1 MQTKNIQ
8 PNIKS
13 AENTQRGITLIEL
26 MVAMAI
32 SSIIM
37 LGISNIYLSTKKSA
51 VIHDEFARVQD
62 NIRYAS
68 NTLALNIRNAGYY
81 GCAVA
86 QNPTTISNRIN
97 RNELINFNLETGIF
111 GFEAV
116 GSNVGNAPL
125 VINTTAVSG
134 TAADWVAVGQPAPTP
149 TVPTPKIKFID
160 ATGLEDKTTNLN
172 TAVPDTV
179 FKRAIAGSDILVL
192 RTATGLGIKA
202 AQEDTDTFVYL
213 EDTTGGWEVGACPQN
228 AGIANV
234 DGISG
239 ICELDILMMTD
250 CTPRAV
256 IFKATNFTQVGGG
269 AVGACVD
276 PAKPCF
282 RLDHVAGLA
291 SGDNRDPALW
301 SGKRFNTDAEV
312 MRIRTR
318 TFFVGISAPGD
329 VPVITEPT
337 LYVRND
343 AQLFPDPLIE
353 GVENMQILYGVD
365 TTGNGIA
372 NRYYSANNVPDLDG
386 DPSTVFEGVVSIK
399 LSLLVRTP
407 QDMPGVNRTVADYA
421 NLTYAMVSPA
431 SPITIDPIPVDATST
446 DRRMRKVV
454 NLTINLRNK

>member
-1 MQTKNIQ
+1 MQTKRIQLNIRT
-8 PNIKS
+8 

-26 MVAMAI
+26 MVALAV

-37 LGISNIYLSTKKSA
+37 LAIANIYSSTKKTA

-62 NIRYAS
+62 NIRYVS

-86 QNPTTISNRIN
+86 SNPTSISNRILG
-97 RNELINFNLETGIF
+97 NEFINFNLETGIM

-116 GSNVGNAPL
+116 GSDVGNAPL
-125 VINTTAVSG
+125 VIDTTVPSNS
-134 TAADWVAVGQPAPTP
+134 AADWVTVGQPAATP
-149 TVPTPKIKFID
+149 TVPTPTAKFIN
-160 ATGLEDKTTNLN
+160 AAGLEDRTTNLN
-172 TAVPDTV
+172 TALPAPVIN
-179 FKRAIAGSDILVL
+179 RAIAGSDILIL
-192 RTATGLGIKA
+192 RTAAGLGIKA
-202 AQEDTDTFVYL
+202 AQEDKADTIYL
-213 EDTTGGWEVGACPQN
+213 DDTSGGWQIGACPQN

-239 ICELDILMMTD
+239 ICELDVLMMSD

-256 IFKATNFTQVGGG
+256 IFQATNFARVGGG
-269 AVGACVD
+269 AVGACDD
-276 PAKPCF
+276 PTKPCF
-282 RLDHVAGLA
+282 SVRHDAGIA
-291 SGDNRDPALW
+291 NGENRDPALW
-301 SGKRFNTDAEV
+301 SGSRFNTNAEV
-312 MRIRTR
+312 MRLRTR
-318 TFFVGISAPGD
+318 TYFVGINP
-329 VPVITEPT
+329 PLITEPT

-343 AQLFPDPLIE
+343 ASINPDPLIE

-365 TTGNGIA
+365 TSGNGIA
-372 NRYYSANNVPDLDG
+372 NRYFSANNVPDLDG

-407 QDMPGVNRTVADYA
+407 QDMPGINRTLADYA

-431 SPITIDPIPVDATST
+431 SPITIDPIPVDAAST

-454 NLTINLRNK
+454 NLTINIRNK

>member
-1 MQTKNIQ
+1 MLTKKIQ

-13 AENTQRGITLIEL
+13 AENIQRGITLIEL
-26 MVAMAI
+26 MVAMAV

-97 RNELINFNLETGIF
+97 GNQLINFNLETGIF

-116 GSNVGNAPL
+116 GTGVGNVPPL

-134 TAADWVAVGQPAPTP
+134 TAAAWVAVGQPAPTP
-149 TVPTPKIKFID
+149 AVPTPTIKFID
-160 ATGLEDKTTNLN
+160 AAGLENKTTNLN
-172 TAVPDTV
+172 TAVPATV
-179 FKRAIAGSDILVL
+179 FNLALAGSDILVL

-202 AQEDTDTFVYL
+202 AQEDTDNFVYL
-213 EDTTGGWEVGACPQN
+213 EDTTGGWEVGKCPQN

-239 ICELDILMMTD
+239 ICELDVLMMTD

-256 IFKATNFTQVGGG
+256 IFQATNFTQVGGG
-269 AVGACVD
+269 AVGACDD
-276 PAKPCF
+276 PAMPCF
-282 RLDHVAGLA
+282 RLDHVAGPL
-291 SGDNRDPALW
+291 SGNNRNPTAW

-312 MRIRTR
+312 MRLRTR
-318 TFFVGISAPGD
+318 TYFVGINPPA
-329 VPVITEPT
+329 ITEPT

-343 AQLFPDPLIE
+343 AAINPVPLIE

-365 TTGNGIA
+365 TTGDGIA

-407 QDMPGVNRTVADYA
+407 QDMPGINRTVADYA
-421 NLTYAMVSPA
+421 NLTYDMISPA